1 MSDGLERLRAARLIA
16 VLRSESPEAAVNAA
30 VALADAGVRAIELTF
45 TTPGAPEALREA
57 RERLPADVSARA
69 RSAPGSWRRRSR
81 PARSSSCAAPRLGR
95 ECARRAGASRAAAV
109 SLRPAGRCTFWPGRM
124 F

>member
-30 VALADAGVRAIELTF
+30 VALADAGVRAIERVVPT
-45 TTPGAPEALREA
+45 G
-57 RERLPADVSARA
+57 
-69 RSAPGSWRRRSR
+69 GI
-81 PARSSSCAAPRLGR
+81 G
-95 ECARRAGASRAAAV
+95 RRACDPR
-109 SLRPAGRCTFWPGRM
+109 GRCTFWWGQM